1 MKVGKK
7 MYSIYGKDFGPKKK
21 YFDNDASTKLI
32 KLFIVITEINH
43 LVKKEKERENQTLLS
58 LTLGVGIKYGKPKT

>member
-7 MYSIYGKDFGPKKK
+7 MYSIYGKDFGPKKI
-21 YFDNDASTKLI
+21 YFDNDTGTKLI

-43 LVKKEKERENQTLLS
+43 LVKKRKRKGKSNSSLS
-58 LTLGVGIKYGKPKT
+58 DSRSRNKIW